1 MAATV
6 PATYDNSNIDLQPDL
21 VDSDQDA
28 EGDEDVDLY
37 PQAQPPEYHQRRNA
51 GDSPTLG
58 KDVEAIIAS
67 ELNIHEVRMH
77 SEREEEERETLEKSD
92 VGNGDGEVVGA
103 VKFPDGD
110 RDSDVAFENESSE
123 ANGDS
128 DTDSSR
134 DESEVEEEWEAESND
149 RDEADAEALNPSNC
163 MWVQS
168 FLFQS
173 LAIAKLFPVFVAK
186 TKNTIQARNLKN
198 T

>member
-6 PATYDNSNIDLQPDL
+6 PATYDNSNIDRQQDL

-37 PQAQPPEYHQRRNA
+37 SQVQPPEYHQRGNT

-58 KDVEAIIAS
+58 KDVEAIIAGQ
-67 ELNIHEVRMH
+67 LNSHGVREH
-77 SEREEEERETLEKSD
+77 SEGDEDERETLEKSD
-92 VGNGDGEVVGA
+92 VGDGDGEAVGA
-103 VKFPDGD
+103 VKFPDGN
-110 RDSDVAFENESSE
+110 RDSDSNVDDPDVAFENESSE
-123 ANGDS
+123 ANGNS

-168 FLFQS
+168 FLFS
-173 LAIAKLFPVFVAK
+173 ILHDC
-186 TKNTIQARNLKN
+186 
-198 T
+198 